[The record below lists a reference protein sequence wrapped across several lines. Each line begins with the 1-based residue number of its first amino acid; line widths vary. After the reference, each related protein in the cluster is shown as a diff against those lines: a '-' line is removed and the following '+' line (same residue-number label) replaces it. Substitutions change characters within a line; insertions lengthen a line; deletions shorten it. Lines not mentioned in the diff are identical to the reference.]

1 MRSADRHIL
10 LICELNTNNNPPTHS
25 FGGEVVTPELMD
37 PDYKEAKKPW
47 DRDAFLA
54 ANNWETR
61 KAGITSFA
69 KALKSESGFKK
80 VGTIGFC
87 WGGGAVLKL
96 GAKGL
101 FWSPLFPTSS
111 KG

>member
-1 MRSADRHIL
+1 MMS
-10 LICELNTNNNPPTHS
+10 
-25 FGGEVVTPELMD
+25 
-37 PDYKEAKKPW
+37 PDYKGAPW

-54 ANNWETR
+54 ANNWDTR
-61 KAGITSFA
+61 KQEVTSFA
-69 KALKSESGFKK
+69 KALKSEAGFKK

-101 FWSPLFPTSS
+101 FCYASLLRFGKWTDGWR
-111 KG
+111 KA